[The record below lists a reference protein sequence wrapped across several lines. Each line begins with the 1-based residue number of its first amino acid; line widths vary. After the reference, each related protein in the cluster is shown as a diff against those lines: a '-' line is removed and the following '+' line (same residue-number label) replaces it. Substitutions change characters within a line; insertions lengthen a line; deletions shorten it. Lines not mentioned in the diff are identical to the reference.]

1 MVSINSQDK
10 NLLET
15 NKVIVIAVVLLFIDI
30 LVQGFFINKIDFISP
45 QDAGFLNFAREIVSP
60 EEMTE
65 ADKELTENYKNHTPL
80 YPLISGIIYI
90 LTGNLDRVPAICY
103 VIFSAALIIPVFLI
117 SLRVYGKETAI
128 ISSLL
133 LIFIPALSITIYYS
147 LRHVIFN
154 FFLYLSL
161 YFILIAYLDK
171 KTANYALGG
180 FFLGMTYLA
189 RGEGLIVFLV
199 ICLVIILMLLFEK
212 KLQKK
217 HGFKI
222 FIIFIGGFLICFIPH
237 ILYVYNST
245 GQLSFGGDRNYKY
258 YVFTTGQGVV
268 DNVKGDTDA
277 LVEYG
282 YKIYGSAEENNNS
295 IFNAIK
301 KNPKAYI
308 SRIIK
313 NFKNL
318 LDVLPSTL
326 LIPFFLYP
334 FCGLALIELLNNDE
348 QLKVAIL
355 FISVVMSFVFLLT
368 IIYYV
373 QTKLLTPIVPIVLTW
388 AAYGIKKTQDAIRE
402 QRLLKFAYLPLVLT
416 ILPLAI
422 IFYVYIKP
430 LSENIPREMKN
441 IGEWIKANTLP
452 SDMIVIQKEWYDEKL
467 YLQYYS
473 RRKVRKDNL
482 KNLEFFRNTKDGD
495 PVLIVKNK
503 ELYPF
508 KEKIIYSVLK
518 VFSVKN
524 KKIVIYEAS

>member
-1 MVSINSQDK
+1 MSINSQAK
-10 NLLET
+10 NLVRINNVT
-15 NKVIVIAVVLLFIDI
+15 IIVISLIFIDI
-30 LVQGFFINKIDFISP
+30 LVQGFFINNINFISP
-45 QDAGFLNFAREIVSP
+45 QDAGLLNFAREIVSP

-65 ADKELTENYKNHTPL
+65 ADKELMEDYRNHTPL
-80 YPLISGIIYI
+80 YPLIGGIIYI

-103 VIFSAALIIPVFLI
+103 VIFSVALIVPVFLI

-171 KTANYALGG
+171 MTTNYAAGG
-180 FFLGMTYLA
+180 FFMGMTYLA
-189 RGEGLIVFLV
+189 RGEGLIVFWV
-199 ICLVIILMLLFEK
+199 ICLVIILTLRFEK
-212 KLQKK
+212 KFKRGF
-217 HGFKI
+217 GFKI
-222 FIIFIGGFLICFIPH
+222 ITLFIVGFLVGFSPH
-237 ILYVYNST
+237 VLHVYNSS
-245 GQLSFGGDRNYKY
+245 GEWSFGGDRNYKY

-268 DNVKGDTDA
+268 DKIKGDTDT

-282 YKIYGSAEENNNS
+282 YKIYGNPDENNNS

-308 SRIIK
+308 SRVIK

-334 FCGLALIELLNNDE
+334 FCGLTLIELLKNNE
-348 QLKVAIL
+348 QMKVSIL
-355 FISVVMSFVFLLT
+355 FFTVIISFILLLT
-368 IIYYV
+368 LIFYV
-373 QTKLLTPIVPIVLTW
+373 QTKLLTPIVPIVLIW
-388 AAYGIKKTQDAIRE
+388 AAHGIKKTQDAIRDR
-402 QRLLKFAYLPLVLT
+402 RLLKFVYLPLVLT

-422 IFYVYIKP
+422 IFYIYIKP

-441 IGEWIKANTLP
+441 IGEWIKTNTLP
-452 SDMIVIQKEWYDEKL
+452 SDIIVIQKEWYDEKF

-482 KNLEFFRNTKDGD
+482 KNLDFLKSTKDSE
-495 PVLIVKNK
+495 PVLIVKNQ

-508 KEKIIYSVLK
+508 KGKINPSILK

-524 KKIVIYEAS
+524 KNIVIYEAS